1 MMAENR
7 KPAKRT
13 RPRLEWAYI
22 LVSPLPVVL
31 FAIGAAYLRTLE
43 GWAPLY
49 VAGAIFQPIVWL
61 SAVLG
66 AVGLILTLLA
76 KRAGRPLAVLLSAT
90 GVSSA
95 VLILFLVMN
104 LF

>member
-1 MMAENR
+1 MTAENR
-7 KPAKRT
+7 KPAKRI

-95 VLILFLVMN
+95 VLILFLFMN

>member
-1 MMAENR
+1 MTAENR

-22 LVSPLPVVL
+22 LASPLPVVL

-43 GWAPLY
+43 GWSPLY

-66 AVGLILTLLA
+66 AVGLILTLRA
-76 KRAGRPLAVLLSAT
+76 ARAGRPLALLLSAT
-90 GVSSA
+90 GLAGA
-95 VLILFLVMN
+95 VLILFLSMKI
-104 LF
+104 F

>member
-1 MMAENR
+1 
-7 KPAKRT
+7 
-13 RPRLEWAYI
+13 LEWAYI
-22 LVSPLPVVL
+22 FVSPLPVVL
-31 FAIGAAYLRTLE
+31 FGIGAAYLRTLE

-66 AVGLILTLLA
+66 AAGLILTLLA
-76 KRAGRPLAVLLSAT
+76 ARAGRPIAVLLSAT
-90 GVSSA
+90 GLASA
-95 VLILFLVMN
+95 VLILFLSMK